1 MENIANVDSESS
13 SPIVAV
19 RNITNNLLAQRDN
32 QPILYDR
39 SSNRCHGSRL
49 KNIVGLNI
57 TDDEY
62 VALKLKQLEENK
74 RRHHKLHE
82 SQTSTMASSGNARRT
97 KNTASNKVTN
107 STMNKENKL
116 ASDSN
121 IGDAIQL
128 LDDPIDFTEN
138 IFERQLSMEL

>member
-1 MENIANVDSESS
+1 M
-13 SPIVAV
+13 
-19 RNITNNLLAQRDN
+19 
-32 QPILYDR
+32 
-39 SSNRCHGSRL
+39 

-82 SQTSTMASSGNARRT
+82 SQTSTTASSGNARRT

-128 LDDPIDFTEN
+128 LDDPIDFIEN